1 VACRT
6 VELVRRTNIT
16 ARLFN
21 VFLAP
26 PETGKVIVF
35 SLDKN
40 IRLKASRNPEDIPKT
55 FLKRLPPPMR
65 LMTE

>member
-1 VACRT
+1 
-6 VELVRRTNIT
+6 
-16 ARLFN
+16 
-21 VFLAP
+21 
-26 PETGKVIVF
+26 VF